1 MAAALF
7 VRERPIA
14 PQPAPFAAAGLSG
27 WIARRFFA
35 SPTQIAMTILGTAAF
50 VFILYPA
57 LRFFVIDAV
66 WTGTSRDA
74 CASVTTG
81 ACWPFVQAKFNQFIY
96 GFYPAA
102 ERWRPNIVFALGAL
116 LLIPLLT
123 PAVPLKRLNAF
134 LFLAV
139 YPIIAFVLLTGGNL
153 DFQSFVAGRLLPV
166 SRYFDLAAQ
175 YFGLGT
181 AYFTLGEWH
190 GMRARFWLD
199 YAVSALLLTAAIA
212 ILARLMGTRFSTSL
226 KLVPPVFI
234 LLALVIAPVDADFGL
249 RWVETREWGGLL
261 VTLVVAITG
270 IVAALPLG
278 VLLALGRRSEMRLL
292 RWTSIIFIEFWRGVP
307 LITILFFAT
316 YMLPL
321 FLPGGASIERL
332 VRALIGVALF
342 SGAYMAEVVRGG
354 LQAVPRHQYES
365 AASLGFGYWKTMG
378 LVVLPQALTSV
389 IPGIVNNFI
398 GLFKDTTLVQ
408 IVAIL
413 DLLGQVRTA
422 FSDPNWSSPTTLY
435 TGFAF
440 AGIIYFFFCFAMSR
454 YSLFLER
461 RAGVSTLRMEMERR

>member
-7 VRERPIA
+7 VRHEPIA
-14 PQPAPFAAAGLSG
+14 PKPAPFASAGLSG
-27 WIARRFFA
+27 WMAKRFFA
-35 SPTQIAMTILGTAAF
+35 SPTQIAMTFIGAAAIA
-50 VFILYPA
+50 FILYPA
-57 LRFFVIDAV
+57 IRFFFIDAV
-66 WTGTSRDA
+66 WTGANRDA

-81 ACWPFVQAKFNQFIY
+81 ACWPFVKAKFNQFIY
-96 GFYPAA
+96 GFYPAE

-116 LLIPLLT
+116 LLVPLLT
-123 PAVPLKRLNAF
+123 PAVPLKRFNAF
-134 LFLAV
+134 LFLV
-139 YPIIAFVLLTGGNL
+139 VFPVFAFVMLTGGNL
-153 DFQSFVAGRLLPV
+153 DFQRFVAQRLLPV
-166 SRYFDLAAQ
+166 SQ
-175 YFGLGT
+175 YIDF
-181 AYFTLGEWH
+181 GEWR
-190 GMRARFWLD
+190 GMRARFWID
-199 YAVSALLLTAAIA
+199 YAASALVLIVAIT
-212 ILARLMGTRFSTSL
+212 IVARLLGTRISASL
-226 KLVPPVFI
+226 KVLPAIFV
-234 LLALVIAPVDADFGL
+234 LLALIIAPVDADFGL

-278 VLLALGRRSEMRLL
+278 IALALGRRSKMRLI
-292 RWTSIIFIEFWRGVP
+292 RWSSIVFIEFWRGVP

-365 AASLGFGYWKTMG
+365 AAALGFGYWKTMG
-378 LVVLPQALTSV
+378 LIVLPQALTKV

-413 DLLGQVRTA
+413 DLLGQVRSA

>member
-1 MAAALF
+1 
-7 VRERPIA
+7 
-14 PQPAPFAAAGLSG
+14 
-27 WIARRFFA
+27 
-35 SPTQIAMTILGTAAF
+35 
-50 VFILYPA
+50 
-57 LRFFVIDAV
+57 
-66 WTGTSRDA
+66 
-74 CASVTTG
+74 
-81 ACWPFVQAKFNQFIY
+81 
-96 GFYPAA
+96 
-102 ERWRPNIVFALGAL
+102 
-116 LLIPLLT
+116 
-123 PAVPLKRLNAF
+123 
-134 LFLAV
+134 
-139 YPIIAFVLLTGGNL
+139 
-153 DFQSFVAGRLLPV
+153 
-166 SRYFDLAAQ
+166 
-175 YFGLGT
+175 
-181 AYFTLGEWH
+181 
-190 GMRARFWLD
+190 MRSRFWID
-199 YAVSALLLTAAIA
+199 YAVSAIALTAAIA
-212 ILARLMGTRFSTSL
+212 LVGRLLGTRFVTSIKTL
-226 KLVPPVFI
+226 LSVFI
-234 LLALVIAPVDADFGL
+234 LLALLIAPVDFDFGL

-278 VLLALGRRSEMRLL
+278 IALALGRRSEMRLM

-354 LQAVPRHQYES
+354 LASVPRHQYES
-365 AASLGFGYWKTMG
+365 AAALGLGYWKTMG
-378 LVVLPQALTSV
+378 LIVLPQALTNV

-413 DLLGQVRTA
+413 DLLGQVRSA

-440 AGIIYFFFCFAMSR
+440 AGIIYFLFCFAMSR